1 MNKKFVLILIL
12 STLLGCSPIPKITKD
27 EIITSN
33 NISTGVFENQKLIF
47 SNTSW
52 WRIYNDPVLNQ
63 LINFVL
69 KENEDLK
76 IAKLNI
82 LKADEAV
89 NLAKS
94 DSGVTINLAGDLK
107 REKLG
112 KNGTTPPPFGG
123 KIINIGSIGLQADY
137 NIDLFNKVNSLITEQ
152 KYKAEAVKLNSKWI
166 ELDLS
171 NRVARLYLYWKYLY
185 QENIILTEQ
194 KNILIEIE
202 KLQEKNL
209 KIGNGIEDNVWAAQN
224 EIRTVDMLLKENE
237 LNKQLTINNLNILSS
252 NKHSDEIYS
261 LLQKNSQ
268 ELTPE
273 FKEKVNIPSSISS
286 DIIINRPD
294 VEYYLMLIKGQ
305 EKHLE
310 AAKADFYPQFSITGQ
325 YGFEGINFNKILRK
339 DSLLGFIGP
348 SIYLPIFHSGA
359 IKSTYKI
366 AGTDMNIFIEEYNKA
381 IINAY
386 NDVDNE
392 LYKTKT
398 LWNTLNDSDKNF
410 KTQTNLLSRDKKRLE
425 IGTISKYD
433 YLSKKYSWYSS
444 KLDNEQ
450 QHFNLYTQQLQLI
463 NSLGGAY
470 EIYK

>member
-63 LINFVL
+63 LIDFVL

-209 KIGNGIEDNVWAAQN
+209 KIGNGTEDNVWAAQN

-261 LLQKNSQ
+261 LYK
-268 ELTPE
+268 
-273 FKEKVNIPSSISS
+273 
-286 DIIINRPD
+286 
-294 VEYYLMLIKGQ
+294 
-305 EKHLE
+305 
-310 AAKADFYPQFSITGQ
+310 
-325 YGFEGINFNKILRK
+325 KIL
-339 DSLLGFIGP
+339 
-348 SIYLPIFHSGA
+348 
-359 IKSTYKI
+359 
-366 AGTDMNIFIEEYNKA
+366 
-381 IINAY
+381 
-386 NDVDNE
+386 
-392 LYKTKT
+392 
-398 LWNTLNDSDKNF
+398 KN
-410 KTQTNLLSRDKKRLE
+410 
-425 IGTISKYD
+425 
-433 YLSKKYSWYSS
+433 
-444 KLDNEQ
+444 
-450 QHFNLYTQQLQLI
+450 
-463 NSLGGAY
+463 
-470 EIYK
+470 